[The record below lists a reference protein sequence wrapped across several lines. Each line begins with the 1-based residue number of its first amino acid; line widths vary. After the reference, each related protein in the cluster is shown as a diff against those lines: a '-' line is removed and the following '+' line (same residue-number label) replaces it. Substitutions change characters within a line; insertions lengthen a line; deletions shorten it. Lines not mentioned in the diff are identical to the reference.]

1 MEKNNPEDDFAAEE
15 KKLLERLDQLR
26 KLQAKKLEE
35 ERQAKL
41 REEIQISVE
50 AVVNNRYVNFTLPK
64 LRPDIDNYL
73 KGTPNRSQTRAGL
86 NNTVGVRYWPAL
98 RDNLAKLPGV
108 TFRYAMGVED
118 SINEILTGAHFKV
131 DIIDGRF
138 HVLPTAMCIN
148 DWKLNNL
155 PSTNKRAGDW
165 HYTIQLVDTPHLVEA
180 LKDENVDYSPKAQE
194 YIEHQIRLRAAID
207 ELALKEDFPELKV
220 PFIDGL
226 DLKAFQRVGVAFTE
240 LVGGNAIIAD
250 EMGLGKTIQ
259 AIAYFIRN
267 NLRVVIICPA
277 SLKTNWW
284 RMIKQFTGIEATV
297 LSGVYPENDTL
308 VYLINNN
315 PQIIIINYEM
325 MGKAIEEEK
334 EEIDPITKF
343 KTIKKSKRWLWVEA
357 INMFIKPDLIVTD
370 ESHKLKNVDS
380 RRSQASRHLKA
391 PRFLCLTGTP
401 IVNRPGELWPLL
413 ALVAPELYPNYEQ
426 FLFRYSPDK
435 KSVHNVHELREN
447 VKPYVLRRNKK
458 QVIKDLPPINRIME
472 WHDLTTEA
480 RQRYQLALDG
490 VYQVLSTYNPSA
502 AGEEWKITHI
512 LAQLIRLKQITTEDK
527 LDAVAEHV
535 TNIVDQSDPDERN
548 NKVIVFSQFQGSVNG
563 LVARLNEVGVAGFDG
578 TTSQHRRTEICDRFQ
593 NDDRTKVLVTTT
605 QVAGE
610 GLTLTRAGDIVFT
623 DLMWTPAAH
632 EQAEARAYG
641 RVNDLHS
648 VNSHYFLATN
658 TIDEDI
664 WELLA
669 FKTDIINQVVDG
681 VNEARIHD
689 QSLVKEL
696 IMRLKGKR

>member
-1 MEKNNPEDDFAAEE
+1 
-15 KKLLERLDQLR
+15 
-26 KLQAKKLEE
+26 
-35 ERQAKL
+35 
-41 REEIQISVE
+41 
-50 AVVNNRYVNFTLPK
+50 
-64 LRPDIDNYL
+64 
-73 KGTPNRSQTRAGL
+73 
-86 NNTVGVRYWPAL
+86 
-98 RDNLAKLPGV
+98 
-108 TFRYAMGVED
+108 MGVED

>member
-1 MEKNNPEDDFAAEE
+1 
-15 KKLLERLDQLR
+15 
-26 KLQAKKLEE
+26 
-35 ERQAKL
+35 
-41 REEIQISVE
+41 
-50 AVVNNRYVNFTLPK
+50 
-64 LRPDIDNYL
+64 
-73 KGTPNRSQTRAGL
+73 
-86 NNTVGVRYWPAL
+86 
-98 RDNLAKLPGV
+98 
-108 TFRYAMGVED
+108 
-118 SINEILTGAHFKV
+118 
-131 DIIDGRF
+131 
-138 HVLPTAMCIN
+138 
-148 DWKLNNL
+148 
-155 PSTNKRAGDW
+155 
-165 HYTIQLVDTPHLVEA
+165 
-180 LKDENVDYSPKAQE
+180 
-194 YIEHQIRLRAAID
+194 
-207 ELALKEDFPELKV
+207 
-220 PFIDGL
+220 
-226 DLKAFQRVGVAFTE
+226 
-240 LVGGNAIIAD
+240 
-250 EMGLGKTIQ
+250 
-259 AIAYFIRN
+259 
-267 NLRVVIICPA
+267 
-277 SLKTNWW
+277 
-284 RMIKQFTGIEATV
+284 
-297 LSGVYPENDTL
+297 
-308 VYLINNN
+308 
-315 PQIIIINYEM
+315 
-325 MGKAIEEEK
+325 
-334 EEIDPITKF
+334 
-343 KTIKKSKRWLWVEA
+343 
-357 INMFIKPDLIVTD
+357 MFIKPDLIVTD

>member
-334 EEIDPITKF
+334 E
-343 KTIKKSKRWLWVEA
+343 
-357 INMFIKPDLIVTD
+357 
-370 ESHKLKNVDS
+370 
-380 RRSQASRHLKA
+380 
-391 PRFLCLTGTP
+391 
-401 IVNRPGELWPLL
+401 
-413 ALVAPELYPNYEQ
+413 
-426 FLFRYSPDK
+426 
-435 KSVHNVHELREN
+435 
-447 VKPYVLRRNKK
+447 
-458 QVIKDLPPINRIME
+458 
-472 WHDLTTEA
+472 
-480 RQRYQLALDG
+480 
-490 VYQVLSTYNPSA
+490 
-502 AGEEWKITHI
+502 
-512 LAQLIRLKQITTEDK
+512 
-527 LDAVAEHV
+527 
-535 TNIVDQSDPDERN
+535 
-548 NKVIVFSQFQGSVNG
+548 
-563 LVARLNEVGVAGFDG
+563 
-578 TTSQHRRTEICDRFQ
+578 
-593 NDDRTKVLVTTT
+593 
-605 QVAGE
+605 
-610 GLTLTRAGDIVFT
+610 
-623 DLMWTPAAH
+623 
-632 EQAEARAYG
+632 
-641 RVNDLHS
+641 
-648 VNSHYFLATN
+648 
-658 TIDEDI
+658 
-664 WELLA
+664 
-669 FKTDIINQVVDG
+669 
-681 VNEARIHD
+681 
-689 QSLVKEL
+689 
-696 IMRLKGKR
+696 